1 MASRGASS
9 SSRSSSLMSGQG
21 QLEPRRPSPCF
32 TPVKISPHSRFSD
45 SPGSRTDEDIF
56 GVCPMDWDEECFLWD
71 RKIVRDMKGGDLVS
85 RKASELTCME
95 FRGV

>member
-1 MASRGASS
+1 
-9 SSRSSSLMSGQG
+9 MSGQG